1 MEKTKLSLMAQ
12 WCEGTVSGES
22 DITGVSIDSRS
33 CKPGDLFVA
42 LLGENTDGHKYIAS
56 AAANGASAAL
66 VQKPVDTGIPVVM
79 VQDCQ
84 RAFGAMMAAYRR
96 TLPAKVIAITGSVGK
111 TTTKE
116 MTHLVL
122 SKKYITAKSEKNHN
136 NELGLPLT
144 LASINKDSQ
153 LAVLELGM
161 NHFGEMSRLTAI
173 AQPDTAVIVNIGT
186 MHIENLGS
194 REGILKAKLE
204 ILEGLKPGGKAI
216 FNGDEPLLWELRDK
230 LPCQVIWFGAENPQ
244 CQVRAENIHLSE
256 MGSSFDAILFDQRVH
271 VTLPVE
277 GQHNV
282 MDALAALAVGCEYGV
297 ELETMAEA
305 LAEFQNTG
313 MRQKTYEKAGFTII
327 EDCYNAGPESTA
339 ASLEVLAA
347 RSCPGKKIAVLGSML
362 ELGDHSR
369 AAHERIGR
377 LAAEKADVLL
387 AYGQDMQWAMEA
399 AQAAGGQAYGFTDRQ
414 QAADKLAELANRGD
428 EILFKG
434 SRGMAVEKIMECFFT
449 NIGEN

>member
-1 MEKTKLSLMAQ
+1 MEKTKLSALTNWCGGIAQ
-12 WCEGTVSGES
+12 GEA

-42 LLGENTDGHKYIAS
+42 LSGENTDGHKYIGS
-56 AAANGASAAL
+56 AAANGAAAAL
-66 VQKPVDTGIPVVM
+66 VQHPVASDIPTIVVE
-79 VQDCQ
+79 DCQ
-84 RAFGAMMAAYRR
+84 KALGAMAAQYRMS
-96 TLPAKVIAITGSVGK
+96 LPMKVVAITGSVGK

-122 SKKYITAKSEKNHN
+122 SRKYMTAKTQKNHN

-144 LASINKDSQ
+144 LASINRDTQ
-153 LAVLELGM
+153 VAVLELGM

-194 REGILKAKLE
+194 REGILRAKLE

-216 FNGDEPLLWELRDK
+216 FNGDEPLLWELRDS
-230 LPCQVIWFGAENPQ
+230 LPCEVIWFGTENPQ
-244 CQVRAENIHLSE
+244 CQIKAENVSLTQE
-256 MGSSFDAILFDQRVH
+256 GSSFDAVIHGEKLH

-277 GQHNV
+277 GKHNV
-282 MDALAALAVGCEYGV
+282 LDALAALAVGSEYGV
-297 ELETMAEA
+297 EPEAMADA
-305 LAEFQNTG
+305 LADFQNTG
-313 MRQKTYEKAGFTII
+313 MRQKTYDRAGFTVI
-327 EDCYNAGPESTA
+327 EDCYNAGPESTR

-347 RSCPGKKIAVLGSML
+347 RSCSGKKIAVLGSML
-362 ELGDHSR
+362 ELGEHSKS
-369 AAHERIGR
+369 AHENIGR

-399 AQAAGGQAYGFTDRQ
+399 AIAAGGEAYGFLDRLE
-414 QAADKLAELANRGD
+414 AAKKLEKLANKGD
-428 EILFKG
+428 VILFKG
-434 SRGMAVEKIMECFFT
+434 SRGMAVEKIMEAFFAD
-449 NIGEN
+449 IGDN